1 MEEAAVSE
9 IQNRGNQGLIDLGDT
24 WVYGRMTGNH
34 YTQWQET

>member
-34 YTQWQET
+34 YI